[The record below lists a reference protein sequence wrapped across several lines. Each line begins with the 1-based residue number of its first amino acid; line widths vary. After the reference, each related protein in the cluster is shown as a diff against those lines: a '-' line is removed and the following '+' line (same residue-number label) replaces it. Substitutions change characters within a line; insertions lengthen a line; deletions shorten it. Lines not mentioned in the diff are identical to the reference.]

1 VTRITKAE
9 PAFVSDEQGKRD
21 YQLRLPRNP
30 TELPDRWSPADYA
43 FMRRA
48 LELARRA
55 EMSEVPVGAVIVGPN
70 GTILGEGWNHP
81 VSSADPTSHAEI
93 EAIRL
98 AAAQTRNYR
107 LTGSTL
113 YVTLE
118 PCVMCAGAIVLA
130 RLDRLVFATR
140 DLRFGAVRSKF
151 RLADSDLLNHRAAVE
166 EGLLAAEAG
175 EMLMAFFKQ
184 QRERG

>member
-1 VTRITKAE
+1 ME
-9 PAFVSDEQGKRD
+9 S
-21 YQLRLPRNP
+21 
-30 TELPDRWSPADYA
+30 PDDWSLADNA

-55 EMSEVPVGAVIVGPN
+55 EMSEIPVGAVIVSAN

-81 VSSADPTSHAEI
+81 VSSSDPTSHAEI

-98 AAAQTRNYR
+98 ASAQTRNYR

-151 RLADSDLLNHRAAVE
+151 RLADSDLLNHRAKVE
-166 EGLLAAEAG
+166 EGLLASEAAE
-175 EMLMAFFKQ
+175 LLSAFFILKR
-184 QRERG
+184 QRG

>member
-1 VTRITKAE
+1 ME
-9 PAFVSDEQGKRD
+9 S
-21 YQLRLPRNP
+21 
-30 TELPDRWSPADYA
+30 PDDWSPADYA

-55 EMSEVPVGAVIVGPN
+55 EMSEVPVGAVIVSPN
-70 GTILGEGWNHP
+70 GTILGEGWNRP
-81 VSSADPTSHAEI
+81 VSSGDPTSHAEI

-98 AAAQTRNYR
+98 ASARTRNYR

-130 RLDRLVFATR
+130 RLERLVFATR

-151 RLADSDLLNHRAAVE
+151 RLADSDLLNHRAKVE
-166 EGLLAAEAG
+166 EGLLASEAAE
-175 EMLMAFFKQ
+175 LLSAFFTLKR
-184 QRERG
+184 QRG